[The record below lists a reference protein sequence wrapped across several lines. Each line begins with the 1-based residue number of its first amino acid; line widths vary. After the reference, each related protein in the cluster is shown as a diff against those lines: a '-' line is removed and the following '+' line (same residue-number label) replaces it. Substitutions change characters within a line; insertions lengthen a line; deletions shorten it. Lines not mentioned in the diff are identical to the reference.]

1 MQNPAGVRWNERW
14 IIHLSGERAVL
25 RNTLSQSWLARRCYS
40 VNSTSEAVVEG
51 KADDAPFDFE
61 AVFRDQYERIA
72 RVIARVVRDPARAE
86 ELAVE
91 VFLKLWRNRRAQ
103 GERAEGWL
111 YRSAVRM
118 GLDELRRRTRRARYE
133 SFLRFGRATPT
144 PEEVYDSNE
153 EQERVRS
160 VLAAIGRR
168 PAELLLLRSQELSY
182 DEVASVVGINP
193 ASVGTLLSRAQDTF
207 RKEYLKRYGKQHRNE

>member
-1 MQNPAGVRWNERW
+1 
-14 IIHLSGERAVL
+14 L
-25 RNTLSQSWLARRCYS
+25 RNTLSQTWLARRCYS
-40 VNSTSEAVVEG
+40 VNATSEAVAEG
-51 KADDAPFDFE
+51 KADDAAFDLE

-91 VFLKLWRNRRAQ
+91 VFLKLSRNRRAQ
-103 GERAEGWL
+103 GERAVGWL

-133 SFLRFGRATPT
+133 GFFRAGRLTPT
-144 PEEVYDSNE
+144 PEEIYGSNE
-153 EQERVRS
+153 EKEQVRL

-168 PAELLLLRSQELSY
+168 PAELLLLRSQDLSY
-182 DEVASVVGINP
+182 DEMASVMGMNP
-193 ASVGTLLSRAQDTF
+193 ASVGTLLSRAQHAF
-207 RKEYLKRYGKQHRNE
+207 RKEYIKRYGKQYESE